1 MFLRLL
7 VIETRKTFK
16 HPALWIG
23 LGGLVFLL
31 ALTTPIEHAQIV
43 ASYQPATGGLEQD
56 LLSGLSFF
64 SWIGILVYAVTASV
78 ISAFDYP
85 DRSLQLWLTRGVPRT
100 MLLLARLTVT
110 LFFGLLMVCFA
121 ILAMLGLAAISC
133 LLFFGSVDAS
143 NHNWAAAGISF

>member
-7 VIETRKTFK
+7 AIETRKTLK

-31 ALTTPIEHAQIV
+31 SLVTLIEHAQI
-43 ASYQPATGGLEQD
+43 ANGYQPANGGLERD
-56 LLSGLSFF
+56 LLTGLSYF

-85 DRSLQLWLTRGVPRT
+85 DRSIQLWLTRGVTRS
-100 MLLLARLTVT
+100 MLLLSRLIVT
-110 LFFGLLMVCFA
+110 LFFGLMLVCFA
-121 ILAMLGLAAISC
+121 VFSILVIASLSRLV
-133 LLFFGSVDAS
+133 FFGNVDAPTS
-143 NHNWAAAGISF
+143 T